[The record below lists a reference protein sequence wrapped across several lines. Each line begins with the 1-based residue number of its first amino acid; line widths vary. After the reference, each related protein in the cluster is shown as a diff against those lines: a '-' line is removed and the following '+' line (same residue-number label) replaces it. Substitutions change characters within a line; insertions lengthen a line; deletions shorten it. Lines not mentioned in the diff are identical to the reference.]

1 MKDFSRERGSREEG
15 GEAIVLRLMII
26 GPPGV
31 GKGTQAEM
39 IKKEFDLCHLSTGN
53 ILRDAVQQNTPL
65 GLKVKSYL
73 DSGELVPDEVV
84 GEIIKEKLKE
94 DRVKERFLL
103 DGFPRTARQV
113 EILDEI
119 LNRLQEKL
127 DAAFLIL
134 LDAGEIIRRLSGRRI
149 CSQCAALYHVSN
161 KPPKHDGICDECEGA
176 LIHREDDKEEVI
188 KERLAVYQRQTL
200 PVIEIYKKRG
210 VLIEIDGG
218 GNAEE
223 VFQRIRQY
231 LSGNE
236 R

>member
-1 MKDFSRERGSREEG
+1 M
-15 GEAIVLRLMII
+15 LRLMII

-65 GLKVKSYL
+65 GMKVKKYL

-84 GEIIKEKLKE
+84 GEIIEEKLRE
-94 DRVKERFLL
+94 DDVKERFLL
-103 DGFPRTARQV
+103 DGFPRTAQQV

-127 DAAFLIL
+127 DAAFLIHL
-134 LDAGEIIRRLSGRRI
+134 NEGEIIRRLSGRRV
-149 CSQCAALYHVSN
+149 CSQCATLYHVSN
-161 KPPKHDGICDECEGA
+161 KPPKRDGICDECGGA
-176 LIHREDDKEEVI
+176 LIKREDDREEVI
-188 KERLAVYQRQTL
+188 KERLTVYQRQTK
-200 PVIEIYKKRG
+200 PVIEIYKERG
-210 VLIEIDGG
+210 VLFEIDGG

-223 VFQRIRQY
+223 VFQKIRQH
-231 LSGNE
+231 LSGH
-236 R
+236 

>member
-1 MKDFSRERGSREEG
+1 M
-15 GEAIVLRLMII
+15 LRLMII

-65 GLKVKSYL
+65 GMKVKKYL

-84 GEIIKEKLKE
+84 GEIIEEKLRE
-94 DRVKERFLL
+94 DDVKERFLL
-103 DGFPRTARQV
+103 DGFPRTAQQV

-127 DAAFLIL
+127 DAAFLIHL
-134 LDAGEIIRRLSGRRI
+134 NEGEIIRRLSGRRV
-149 CSQCAALYHVSN
+149 CSQCATLYHVSN
-161 KPPKHDGICDECEGA
+161 KPPKRDGICDECGGA
-176 LIHREDDKEEVI
+176 LIQREDDREEVI
-188 KERLAVYQRQTL
+188 KERLTVYQRQTK
-200 PVIEIYKKRG
+200 PVIEIYKERG
-210 VLIEIDGG
+210 VLFEIDGG

-223 VFQRIRQY
+223 VFQKIRQH
-231 LSGNE
+231 LSGH
-236 R
+236 

>member
-1 MKDFSRERGSREEG
+1 M
-15 GEAIVLRLMII
+15 LRLMII

-65 GLKVKSYL
+65 GMKVKKYL

-84 GEIIKEKLKE
+84 GEIIEEKLRE
-94 DRVKERFLL
+94 DDVKERFLL
-103 DGFPRTARQV
+103 DGFPRTAQQV

-127 DAAFLIL
+127 DAAFLIHL
-134 LDAGEIIRRLSGRRI
+134 NEGEIIRRLSGRRI
-149 CSQCAALYHVSN
+149 CSQCATLYHVSN
-161 KPPKHDGICDECEGA
+161 KPPKRDGICDECGGA
-176 LIHREDDKEEVI
+176 LIQREDDREEVI
-188 KERLAVYQRQTL
+188 KERLTVYQRQTK
-200 PVIEIYKKRG
+200 PVIEIYKERG
-210 VLIEIDGG
+210 VLFEIDGG

-223 VFQRIRQY
+223 VFQKIRQH
-231 LSGNE
+231 LSGH
-236 R
+236 